1 MINQEITCDFCK
13 SKIQDESE
21 RFELMFSKRPMYFVF
36 SNRPMYFGGVA
47 PKGKFDLC
55 SVCLGKLSVHRQDL
69 TGKLG

>member
-21 RFELMFSKRPMYFVF
+21 RFELMFSKRPMYFRV
-36 SNRPMYFGGVA
+36 VA
-47 PKGKFDLC
+47 SKGKFDLC
-55 SVCLGKLSVHRQDL
+55 SVCLGKLSVHRQEL